1 MKAWLTCFFVL
12 FILAKLFLWLKGF
25 IVPMPV
31 YILGGAFLAIASNYG
46 AMQSSHPLAS
56 RAFSSVKALK
66 STTKLPL
73 SNPMSVDQAKEPS

>member
-12 FILAKLFLWLKGF
+12 FALAKLFLWLKGF

-46 AMQSSHPLAS
+46 AIQSSHPLTS
-56 RAFSSVKALK
+56 RAVASKALK
-66 STTKLPL
+66 PTTTLPV
-73 SNPMSVDQAKEPS
+73 SSPMSLKQSKEPS